1 MRRRIVALAVL
12 VAALA
17 LVLFGVPLA
26 IGVAQLAVIEE
37 QASLVRLASVT
48 ARSVQTDM
56 AHEELPDAIPESSGD
71 TELAV
76 YDVHGQLLL
85 GRGPRSGDRHVAASL
100 AGHAAQADENGMLI
114 VTVPVTGEHAVHGA
128 VRATR
133 PVASVYQHLVP
144 AWLGMV
150 GLAALV
156 LVAVWQLARR
166 QAGRLAEP
174 LEALSVAA
182 RRLGDGDFGV
192 RSPATGVA
200 EIDAVRQALNDT
212 AERLDHLLAR
222 ERAFSAEAS
231 HQLRT
236 PLAGLR
242 LRLESSLELPEPDS
256 RLAVRAGIAC
266 ADQLERTIEEL
277 LLLAREPASTRGEP
291 IDLGGLVLDIV
302 RPWAERLTAAG
313 RSVERTVEE
322 GLPRAPVSA
331 AAVRQILGVLFD
343 NAEVHGAGT
352 VRVTVREAPG
362 AVAVDVADDGAGL
375 TPETFAGTP
384 TSALHGM
391 GLGLA
396 RRLAE
401 AENGRLILSRPSP
414 PIFTLLLPVERR
426 PAEDRPARPGRPG
439 GEPVENVEHSFV
451 RADLP

>member
-1 MRRRIVALAVL
+1 MRRRIVGLAVL

-26 IGVAQLAVIEE
+26 IGMAQITVMEE
-37 QASLVRLASVT
+37 QASLERLASVT

-56 AHEELPDAIPESSGD
+56 AHGRLPDAIPESIGD
-71 TELAV
+71 TDLAV
-76 YDVHGQLLL
+76 YDVHGKLLL
-85 GRGPRSGDRHVAASL
+85 GLGPRSGDRHVALALVGQAS
-100 AGHAAQADENGMLI
+100 QTDESGMLV

-156 LVAVWQLARR
+156 LVAVWRLARR
-166 QAGRLAEP
+166 QAGRLAAP
-174 LEALSVAA
+174 LGPLSVAA

-192 RSPATGVA
+192 RASTSGVA
-200 EIDAVRQALNDT
+200 EIDAVGQALNDT
-212 AERLDHLLAR
+212 AERIDHLLAR

-266 ADQLERTIEEL
+266 ADQLERTIDEL
-277 LLLAREPASTRGEP
+277 LVLAREPAATRGEP
-291 IDLGGLVLDIV
+291 IDLGGLVVDMLHG
-302 RPWAERLTAAG
+302 WGERLGAAG
-313 RSVERTVEE
+313 RSFEHIVED
-322 GLPRAPVSA
+322 GLPRTPASA
-331 AAVRQILGVLFD
+331 AAVRQILAVLLD

-352 VRVTVREAPG
+352 VRVTVREVPG

-375 TPETFAGTP
+375 SRDTFTGRP
-384 TSALHGM
+384 TSGPHGM

-401 AENGRLILSRPSP
+401 AENGRLVLSRSSP
-414 PIFTLLLPVERR
+414 PVLTLLLPVERL
-426 PAEDRPARPGRPG
+426 PAEERPVRPARAGR
-439 GEPVENVEHSFV
+439 ESVDDVEHSLV
-451 RADLP
+451 GADLL